1 MLPLPI
7 PDEEQGA
14 FPGGGSST
22 ADISPSNLRKAL
34 PVGYEEREREMDCS
48 AVCSVLTD
56 STLPP
61 RRAGFT
67 SRTTC
72 TPARERDLAMHYSSN
87 RNKF

>member
-1 MLPLPI
+1 MLTLLI

-48 AVCSVLTD
+48 AVCSVLTGSQIVD
-56 STLPP
+56 SPLGKQDSLPELHVHRP
-61 RRAGFT
+61 EKGI
-67 SRTTC
+67 
-72 TPARERDLAMHYSSN
+72 
-87 RNKF
+87 